1 MHVLWLNSSD
11 CIIINAAGSHLSW
24 SPPNIIWPLQVSPQ
38 TLIWSLLV
46 KLRPPKPPPVD
57 QWGPSRGLWSLVVFL
72 FSNSNYVHTALTV
85 SPTTPK
91 SSSSLLTRL
100 DNPVLKAGI
109 LFAQRLF
116 STLIASDLM
125 SDCELLVDCGHPHS
139 VMAMAKQ
146 EQETMRAEL

>member
-1 MHVLWLNSSD
+1 M
-11 CIIINAAGSHLSW
+11 G
-24 SPPNIIWPLQVSPQ
+24 
-38 TLIWSLLV
+38 TL
-46 KLRPPKPPPVD
+46 
-57 QWGPSRGLWSLVVFL
+57 LWSLVTSGVL

-125 SDCELLVDCGHPHS
+125 TDCELLVDCGHHTVSWQWPNKS
-139 VMAMAKQ
+139 GKQ
-146 EQETMRAEL
+146 WGLSFSTCYHQIGQVIGLKLPTINKCHITLHTGLVLKLFHLPVQWKDEWNAEIFIWS

>member
-1 MHVLWLNSSD
+1 M
-11 CIIINAAGSHLSW
+11 G
-24 SPPNIIWPLQVSPQ
+24 
-38 TLIWSLLV
+38 TLPWSLASGGV
-46 KLRPPKPPPVD
+46 
-57 QWGPSRGLWSLVVFL
+57 L
-72 FSNSNYVHTALTV
+72 FSNSNYVHTTLTV

-100 DNPVLKAGI
+100 DNPVLKAEI
-109 LFAQRLF
+109 LFAQCLF

-125 SDCELLVDCGHPHS
+125 RDCELLVDCGHPHS

>member
-1 MHVLWLNSSD
+1 MGAL
-11 CIIINAAGSHLSW
+11 A
-24 SPPNIIWPLQVSPQ
+24 
-38 TLIWSLLV
+38 
-46 KLRPPKPPPVD
+46 
-57 QWGPSRGLWSLVVFL
+57 WSLVSAGVL

-85 SPTTPK
+85 SATTPK

-100 DNPVLKAGI
+100 DNLVLKAAI

-125 SDCELLVDCGHPHS
+125 KDCELLVDCGHPHS

-146 EQETMRAEL
+146 EQETMRAELYYLLSPDRSGDSLSTAHNQ